1 MAGREWPLVVFTLLG
16 QLAVGCFFSVVLP
29 LHFARPAAGQAA
41 RALRFWAPA
50 ALAVIL
56 AAGAAVSFL
65 HLGHPFRAYR
75 VLANLRTSW
84 LSREIVA
91 ELAFLAGLA
100 TLAALAFFGPGE
112 GRASRVAAILTS
124 VAALAF
130 LASMTRLYMLTTVP
144 NWNTAA
150 TPLSFGLS
158 AGLLGALGAAGVAV
172 FVLRDAAAARPWVGA
187 ALGLIGIAVLMWLV
201 VAPVYGS
208 AGPRDTPALFPPAAR
223 SWPLHGARLGLLAAA
238 GIALASLVAGRGGLM
253 VPFAAAALAVAAAE
267 VVGRFLFYG
276 LHGGPGR

>member
-1 MAGREWPLVVFTLLG
+1 MAGREWPLVAFTLLG
-16 QLAVGCFFSVVLP
+16 QFAAGCFFSVVLP
-29 LHFARPAAGQAA
+29 LYFARPGAGPAA
-41 RALRFWAPA
+41 RALRIWAPA
-50 ALAVIL
+50 VLAVIL
-56 AAGAAVSFL
+56 AGAAAVSFF

-84 LSREIVA
+84 LSREIVS
-91 ELAFLAGLA
+91 ELAFLAGLS
-100 TLAALAFFGPGE
+100 TLAALAFFGAGE
-112 GRASRVAAILTS
+112 GRASRAAAILTS

-144 NWNTAA
+144 VWNTVS

-172 FVLRDAAAARPWVGA
+172 FVLRDAGAARPWIAA
-187 ALGLIGIAVLMWLV
+187 ALGLVALAVLAGLF
-201 VAPVYGS
+201 VAPLYGP
-208 AGPRDTPALFPPAAR
+208 AGVRDAPALFPPAAR
-223 SWPLHGARLGLLAAA
+223 SWPLHGARLGLLAAG
-238 GIALASLVAGRGGLM
+238 GIALAALVAGRGGFK

>member
-1 MAGREWPLVVFTLLG
+1 MAAREWPLVAFTLLS
-16 QLAVGCFFSVVLP
+16 QLAAGCFFSIVLP
-29 LHFARPAAGQAA
+29 LCFSRPGAGPAA
-41 RALRFWAPA
+41 RALRIWAPA
-50 ALAVIL
+50 VLAVIL
-56 AAGAAVSFL
+56 AAAAAVSFF

-84 LSREIVA
+84 LSREIVS
-91 ELAFLAGLA
+91 ELAFLAGLS
-100 TLAALAFFGPGE
+100 TLAALAFFGAGE
-112 GRASRVAAILTS
+112 GRASRAVAILTS

-144 NWNTAA
+144 VWNTVS

-172 FVLRDAAAARPWVGA
+172 FVLRDAGAARPWIAA
-187 ALGLIGIAVLMWLV
+187 ALGLVALAVLAGLF
-201 VAPVYGS
+201 VAPLYGP
-208 AGPRDTPALFPPAAR
+208 AGVRDAPALFPPAAR
-223 SWPLHGARLGLLAAA
+223 SWPLHGARLGLLAAG
-238 GIALASLVAGRGGLM
+238 GIALAALVAGRGGFK